1 MVILILGVDDDG
13 NVVGVNEEKFV
24 FSLTFWEENE
34 NERPLNDKINE
45 NVNILKTTEY
55 QSKMKG

>member
-1 MVILILGVDDDG
+1 VVILILGVDDDG